1 VFEGRP
7 TTERSGG
14 MSGERRRRYEDYEE
28 LGQRIM
34 DVEAAINQL
43 QAQLIR
49 MFSEEAEDGRP
60 MASRY
65 DTEARDVVLLLWR
78 LRSEL
83 AADFHAEIEES
94 GVPPGKP
101 RTPPPFDSPEVQ

>member
-1 VFEGRP
+1 
-7 TTERSGG
+7 
-14 MSGERRRRYEDYEE
+14 MSVERRRRYEDYEE
-28 LGQRIM
+28 LGRRIM

-49 MFSEEAEDGRP
+49 MFSVEAEDRRP
-60 MASRY
+60 ITSRY
-65 DTEARDVVLLLWR
+65 DREALDVVLLLGK

-83 AADFHAEIEES
+83 AADFRAEIEES

-101 RTPPPFDSPEVQ
+101 RTPPPFDRTEGQ

>member
-1 VFEGRP
+1 
-7 TTERSGG
+7 
-14 MSGERRRRYEDYEE
+14 MSAERRRRYEDYEE

-43 QAQLIR
+43 QTQLIL
-49 MFSEEAEDGRP
+49 FSVDAEDRRP
-60 MASRY
+60 MTSRY
-65 DTEARDVVLLLWR
+65 DREARDVVLLLGK

-94 GVPPGKP
+94 EAPPGKP
-101 RTPPPFDSPEVQ
+101 RTPPPFDRTGGR